1 MINEEAALNQDRA
14 AEKRLLD
21 IEGLC
26 EYLSLPKSTIYTWV
40 CIRKIPPSCIV
51 KFGRALRFEVAE
63 IDRWVN
69 AHKVIG

>member
-1 MINEEAALNQDRA
+1 MQPEEIKGPSG
-14 AEKRLLD
+14 KRLVD
-21 IEGLC
+21 IDELSG
-26 EYLSLPKSTIYTWV
+26 YLSLPKSTIYTWV
-40 CIRKIPPSCIV
+40 CTRKIPSSCIV